1 MGKGSHRTLVTEK
14 INMKKIIFI
23 GAGNL
28 ATHLSSAM
36 KEQGYNIIQ
45 IYSKSLKNA
54 KILGSFLSCDYT
66 DDLHQIN
73 DTADLYIF
81 SVKDTALQECIRSV
95 KPNKALWVHT
105 AGSIPLSVFEPHAK
119 RYGVFYPLQTFSKN
133 KKVNFSNIPFFVEA
147 NSEKDTTLLT
157 DMALKISQDVRV
169 ISSEQRK
176 YIHLAAVFAC
186 NFTNHMYAISEKLLK
201 EHGLPFDILQPLIQ
215 ETADKIKK
223 ISPVTAQT
231 GPAVRYD
238 ENVMNKQ
245 LSLLEDDQLK
255 EIYRLLSKNIHA
267 FAINISHEQNKL

>member
-1 MGKGSHRTLVTEK
+1 
-14 INMKKIIFI
+14 MKKIIFI

-28 ATHLSSAM
+28 ATQLSSAM
-36 KEQGYNIIQ
+36 KEQGYDIIQ

-54 KILGSFLSCDYT
+54 KILGSSLSCDYT
-66 DDLHQIN
+66 DDLNQIK

-81 SVKDTALQECIRSV
+81 SIKDTALQECIRSV

-105 AGSIPLSVFEPHAK
+105 AGSIPMSVFEPHAK

-147 NSEKDTTLLT
+147 NSEKDATLLT

-186 NFTNHMYAISEKLLK
+186 NFTNHM
-201 EHGLPFDILQPLIQ
+201 
-215 ETADKIKK
+215 
-223 ISPVTAQT
+223 
-231 GPAVRYD
+231 
-238 ENVMNKQ
+238 
-245 LSLLEDDQLK
+245 
-255 EIYRLLSKNIHA
+255 
-267 FAINISHEQNKL
+267 

>member
-1 MGKGSHRTLVTEK
+1 
-14 INMKKIIFI
+14 MKKIIFI

-28 ATHLSSAM
+28 ATQLSSAM
-36 KEQGYNIIQ
+36 KEQGYDIIQ

-54 KILGSFLSCDYT
+54 KILGSSLSCDYT
-66 DDLHQIN
+66 DDLNQIK

-81 SVKDTALQECIRSV
+81 SIKDTALQECIRSV

-105 AGSIPLSVFEPHAK
+105 AGNIPMSVFEPHAK

-147 NSEKDTTLLT
+147 NSEKDATLLT

-215 ETADKIKK
+215 ETSDKIKK

-245 LSLLEDDQLK
+245 LSLLKDDQLK